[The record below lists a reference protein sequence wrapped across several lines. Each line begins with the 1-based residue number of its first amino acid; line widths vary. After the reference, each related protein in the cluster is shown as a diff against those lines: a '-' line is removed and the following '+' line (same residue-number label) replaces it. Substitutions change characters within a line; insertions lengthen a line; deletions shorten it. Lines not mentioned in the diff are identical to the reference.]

1 MKQVA
6 KESHWI
12 IWIVVGIIGLL
23 FMVWMI
29 DFIRCR
35 IKSDGCTVAWWR
47 FNSQCSQDTDCE
59 DGQDCIKNMCV
70 SAYRKRQTRRNA
82 SYSKYEV
89 KPVVYTIPVPD
100 PPAPPVPPVPPSPPS
115 PPSPEMKP
123 VLSGYAKLKGAPHTR
138 LI

>member
-1 MKQVA
+1 MLMKQVA
-6 KESHWI
+6 KESHRI
-12 IWIVVGIIGLL
+12 IWIVVAIIGLL

-47 FNSQCSQDTDCE
+47 FNSECSVDTDC
-59 DGQDCIKNMCV
+59 DDDQSCVNNMCV
-70 SAYRKRQTRRNA
+70 SSYRRKNSKRKA

-100 PPAPPVPPVPPSPPS
+100 PPAPPSPPVPQKPLAPSP
-115 PPSPEMKP
+115 
-123 VLSGYAKLKGAPHTR
+123 LSGYTKSSGAPHIRRT
-138 LI
+138 

>member
-6 KESHWI
+6 KESHRI
-12 IWIVVGIIGLL
+12 IWIVVAIIGLL

-47 FNSQCSQDTDCE
+47 FNSECSVDTDC
-59 DGQDCIKNMCV
+59 DDDQSCVNNMCV
-70 SAYRKRQTRRNA
+70 SSYRRKNSKRKA

-100 PPAPPVPPVPPSPPS
+100 PPAPPSPPVPQKPLAPSP
-115 PPSPEMKP
+115 
-123 VLSGYAKLKGAPHTR
+123 LSGYTKSSGAPHIRRT
-138 LI
+138 